1 MKNPALVFKDIAIEN
16 NIAYFQ
22 RSLQKHSIKT
32 TATNTEHQSRKERRQ
47 KLQTIKPTMEKR
59 SRRDV
64 SMIIGVLSFLIG
76 LIAFLFFVY
85 PRLSVLPGESLD
97 LHTPFQTPFIVKN
110 DGYWPLMDVNY
121 DLTIEKMET
130 INGCKLINCGVSGI
144 ATKIPKLRIN
154 ESSTIYINR
163 AVGAPADRI
172 KYVELYINVKYRPY
186 LIPITFTENK
196 RFKTNRKTNGDY
208 VWFSFHSEK

>member
-1 MKNPALVFKDIAIEN
+1 
-16 NIAYFQ
+16 
-22 RSLQKHSIKT
+22 
-32 TATNTEHQSRKERRQ
+32 
-47 KLQTIKPTMEKR
+47 
-59 SRRDV
+59 
-64 SMIIGVLSFLIG
+64 MIIGVLSFLIG

-97 LHTPFQTPFIVKN
+97 LHMPFQTPFIVKN

-130 INGCKLINCGVSGI
+130 INGCNLINCGVSGI

-163 AVGAPADRI
+163 AVGAPADEAICSRLAVSLWVGAHYSSQSSHTPISPFSHISSTSSMVRI
-172 KYVELYINVKYRPY
+172 PSNE
-186 LIPITFTENK
+186 
-196 RFKTNRKTNGDY
+196 
-208 VWFSFHSEK
+208 